1 MIVRKYHH
9 RRQFPDL
16 PALVRQVEELLG
28 SGEYILSAPVADFE
42 ERFAAHTG
50 TRYAVG
56 LNSGTDAL
64 VLALRALGIGPGDE
78 VVTVANTF
86 HASVLAITTVGARPV
101 LVDCTADD
109 FLMDLDFVEAAITPA
124 TKALLAVHLFGK
136 ALDMHRVREIAD
148 RHGLA
153 VVEDCA
159 QAVGARWAG
168 QRVGS
173 FGDVGCFS
181 FHPSKNLAAAGDAGA
196 LTTDRTD
203 IADTVR
209 VLRGLGQRAQNDHV
223 ARGCNS
229 KLDALQ
235 ALVLSHK
242 LDSLD
247 GWNERRRELAAH
259 YSRALAPIAAVP
271 APAGEEHVFH
281 LYQAA
286 VAGRDAVFEKLTA
299 AGIEAVVRYPVP
311 VHRQP
316 AFADLGLGP
325 GPGSTGR
332 FPNAEYQAAN
342 TLCLP
347 IRPDLTR
354 AELDYVVR
362 NFTEAA
368 SGGEAGAA
376 SVGSVVGSP
385 AGVAASAAGSPAGVA
400 ASAAGAPPGVAAPA
414 TTAATPT
421 TSATPV
427 TPATGARP

>member
-50 TRYAVG
+50 TRYALG

-64 VLALRALGIGPGDE
+64 VLALRALGVGPGDE

-86 HASVLAITTVGARPV
+86 HASVLAVTTVGARPV

-109 FLMDLDFVEAAITPA
+109 FLMDLDLVEAAITPA

-203 IADTVR
+203 VADTVR

-316 AFADLGLGP
+316 AFADLGLGL
-325 GPGSTGR
+325 GPSGR

-368 SGGEAGAA
+368 GGGEAAGAV
-376 SVGSVVGSP
+376 SIGSVVGSTV
-385 AGVAASAAGSPAGVA
+385 GAADSAAGSPAGVA
-400 ASAAGAPPGVAAPA
+400 DS
-414 TTAATPT
+414 AATPATST
-421 TSATPV
+421 TSTTPT

>member
-9 RRQFPDL
+9 SGQFADL
-16 PALVRQVEELLG
+16 PALLQQMEAVLR

-42 ERFAAHTG
+42 ARFAAYTG
-50 TRYAVG
+50 TRHAVG
-56 LNSGTDAL
+56 VNSGTDAL
-64 VLALRALGIGPGDE
+64 VLALRALDIGPGDE

-86 HASVLAITTVGARPV
+86 HASVLAITSVGARPV
-101 LVDCTADD
+101 LVDCTVDD
-109 FLMDLDFVEAAITPA
+109 FLMDLDHLEAAITPA
-124 TKALLAVHLFGK
+124 TKAVLAVHLFGK

-235 ALVLSHK
+235 ALVLDHK
-242 LDSLD
+242 LDRLD
-247 GWNERRRELAAH
+247 AWNARRRELAAH
-259 YSRALAPIAAVP
+259 YSRALAPVASVP
-271 APAGEEHVFH
+271 EPAGEEHVFH
-281 LYQAA
+281 LYQVA
-286 VAGRDAVFEKLTA
+286 VPARDAVLGKLTA
-299 AGIEAVVRYPVP
+299 ADIEAVTRYPVP

-316 AFADLGLGP
+316 AFADLRLGAA
-325 GPGSTGR
+325 GH
-332 FPNAEYQAAN
+332 FPNAERQAAE

-347 IRPDLTR
+347 IHPDLTP
-354 AELDYVVR
+354 AELAYVIDR
-362 NFTEAA
+362 FTEAA
-368 SGGEAGAA
+368 T
-376 SVGSVVGSP
+376 
-385 AGVAASAAGSPAGVA
+385 
-400 ASAAGAPPGVAAPA
+400 A
-414 TTAATPT
+414 T
-421 TSATPV
+421 
-427 TPATGARP
+427 TGARP